1 MKIEITY
8 GRKVPGQQEYSSES
22 LQVTVVNDL
31 GEDALE
37 DGEVRGA
44 IHALYELVKTE
55 VDEKLPVQRQHG
67 PRPQLPANGGRFN
80 GSRSFGNQNGGRK
93 ASPKQVNYL
102 LSLAN
107 QNAVSFD
114 QLGQFL
120 EEQTGKRDPYELSS
134 SEASKVID
142 ALRA

>member
-1 MKIEITY
+1 M
-8 GRKVPGQQEYSSES
+8 
-22 LQVTVVNDL
+22 
-31 GEDALE
+31 
-37 DGEVRGA
+37 
-44 IHALYELVKTE
+44 
-55 VDEKLPVQRQHG
+55 
-67 PRPQLPANGGRFN
+67 NGGRD
-80 GSRSFGNQNGGRK
+80 FGNRNQNGGRK
-93 ASPKQVNYL
+93 ASPKQVNFL

-120 EEQTGKRDPYELSS
+120 EERTGKRDPYELSS